1 MTGQAAGTA
10 TAEPDPQLRSRFAR
24 YPDGRGGY
32 GHPFAVNR
40 VRRRAAARLT
50 GKPDQSRP
58 DYPIDPA
65 LRAADLRESARQ
77 LEVLAQLRGYQA
89 TRGWMLRQA
98 RLFRDR
104 ADELDDAGTTVDD
117 GGRRGTT

>member
-10 TAEPDPQLRSRFAR
+10 TVEPDPQLRSRFAR

-32 GHPFAVNR
+32 GQPFPVNR
-40 VRRRAAARLT
+40 TRRRAAARLS

-65 LRAADLRESARQ
+65 LGSADLRESARQ
-77 LEVLAQLRGYQA
+77 LELLAELRGYQA

-98 RLFRDR
+98 GLFRER
-104 ADELDDAGTTVDD
+104 AAELDGPS
-117 GGRRGTT
+117 

>member
-32 GHPFAVNR
+32 GQPFPVNR
-40 VRRRAAARLT
+40 VRRRAMVRLS

-58 DYPIDPA
+58 DHPIDPD
-65 LRAADLRESARQ
+65 LGPADLRESARQ
-77 LEVLAQLRGYQA
+77 LELLAELHGYRA
-89 TRGWMLRQA
+89 SRGWMLRQA

-104 ADELDDAGTTVDD
+104 ADQLD
-117 GGRRGTT
+117 GGR